1 MRSVAVPDE
10 GFRSTQQEITMR
22 KSLFL
27 AALLTAAPM
36 MSFAADVPVKV
47 EVIGVQ
53 ADFVD
58 DDTEQYQKVE
68 KGSVMVLQF
77 TAPEGKVFLKSNTSR
92 DVVLPCN
99 DGAGKALEDAGI
111 KMFFSKVSEDGKKMV
126 CSASTTSLTPDGVL
140 QLVGDVPV
148 TMVKGKAKQP
158 AAAVDVKKGAKANVA
173 GYEVEI
179 KRVEPSNNNKGKT
192 DVTIE
197 VTGKDF
203 VADMEFTS
211 LDGKKLQ
218 ADKHMT
224 MTSNMG
230 STSVGTYNYTFDAKP
245 EKMNVVVSLW
255 QGSEQL
261 NVPVNVKANLSG
273 PVK

>member
-1 MRSVAVPDE
+1 MRN
-10 GFRSTQQEITMR
+10 
-22 KSLFL
+22 SLFL
-27 AALLTAAPM
+27 TALLATAPV

-68 KGSVMVLQF
+68 KGSVMVLRF
-77 TAPEGKVFLKSNTSR
+77 TAPEGKIFLKSDTSR
-92 DVVLPCN
+92 DVVVPCN

-111 KMFFSKVSEDGKKMV
+111 KMFFSRVSEDGKKMV
-126 CSASTTSLTPDGVL
+126 CSASTVSLTPDGVL

-148 TMVKGKAKQP
+148 TMVKGKAKHP
-158 AAAVDVKKGAKANVA
+158 AAALDVKKGFKANVA

-179 KRVEPSNNNKGKT
+179 MRVEPSNNNKGKT
-192 DVTIE
+192 EVKFK
-197 VTGKDF
+197 VTGKGF
-203 VADMEFTS
+203 VADMEFSATAC
-211 LDGKKLQ
+211 KKLQ
-218 ADKHMT
+218 AERY
-224 MTSNMG
+224 MTSTSSMG
-230 STSVGTYNYTFDAKP
+230 SKAIGEYIYVFDVKP
-245 EKMNVVVSLW
+245 EKMNLIVSLW
-255 QGSEQL
+255 QGEEKV